1 MKTMNSISTYLD
13 ERVSE
18 LIRLKK
24 EGKKIVGYIPAGFV
38 PEELIWAGGAIPV
51 ALNRGGDH
59 EAVLKSIEFMPR
71 VYDTYSRCQIGYWAL
86 GEPLYQIGDLMV
98 VPCIDKNIQAIG
110 DCWEMWTNTRL
121 FRLGVP
127 RNNTTEH
134 AFRYYLAVLRLL
146 KGEIEKL
153 TGNPIT
159 EARLREEI
167 ETANRM
173 RFLLR
178 QISETRKS
186 EAPPI
191 RGSDFIRLHHVSFL
205 ADRNFMVRHLES
217 LSQELKGKAGNRGPR
232 VFLIGSSIAE
242 GDYKI
247 YDLLES
253 AGADVVMEDFSEGMR
268 PYWQEVE
275 SGGDSIQALADAYF
289 RKRSPLP
296 ACFRP
301 SRGRLSILLKLA
313 KEYKVNG
320 IVWYTMLY
328 HESHEIEGIHFGH
341 LAEKEGFHFLRVTS
355 DYDKAEYDMLR
366 TRIEAF
372 VESIKEGVSD
382 RGEGDKGV
390 KRKKR
395 PK

>member
-1 MKTMNSISTYLD
+1 MKTIDDLSNYLKGRMV
-13 ERVSE
+13 E
-18 LIRLKK
+18 IGRLKK

-38 PEELIWAGGAIPV
+38 PEEIIWAGGAIPV

-59 EAVLKSIEFMPR
+59 EAVMKSMEFMPR

-86 GEPLYQIGDLMV
+86 GEPLYQTADLMV
-98 VPCIDKNIQAIG
+98 VPCTDKNIQAIG
-110 DCWEMWTNTRL
+110 DCWEMWTDTRL

-127 RNNTTEH
+127 HNNTTEH
-134 AFRYYLAVLRLL
+134 AFRYYLEVLHVL

-153 TGNPIT
+153 TGNAIT
-159 EARLREEI
+159 KARLREEI
-167 ETANRM
+167 ETANKM

-186 EAPPI
+186 EAVPI
-191 RGSDFIRLHHVSFL
+191 SGSDFVRLHHASFL
-205 ADRNFMVRHLES
+205 ADRNFMVSYLES
-217 LSQELKGKAGNRGPR
+217 LSQGLKDKVGNKGPR

-253 AGADVVMEDFSEGMR
+253 AGANVVLEDFSEGMR
-268 PYWQEVE
+268 PYWQQVE
-275 SGGDSIQALADAYF
+275 IDGDSIQALADAYF

-296 ACFRP
+296 AFFRP
-301 SRGRLSILLKLA
+301 SGGRLSILLKLA

-320 IVWYTMLY
+320 IVWYTMMY
-328 HESHEIEGIHFGH
+328 HESHEIEGIHFGR
-341 LAEKEGFHFLRVTS
+341 LAEKEGFRFLRLTS
-355 DYDKAEYDMLR
+355 DYDSAEYERLR

-372 VESIKEGVSD
+372 VESI
-382 RGEGDKGV
+382 
-390 KRKKR
+390 
-395 PK
+395 